1 MSEFVATKRMT
12 GEQDRQVY
20 EALEREG
27 PRLRNWIRRRL
38 GDPNEVEDVLQDVFF
53 ELVQVDRL
61 LSPIED
67 VGAWLYRVARNRITD
82 LFRKKKTEAL
92 ADQVTAS
99 TDGESLV
106 LEELLPSPDAGPE
119 ALYARGILLEELTDS
134 LESLPA
140 EQREVFLAHEI
151 EGLSFK
157 EMSALTGTSV
167 NTLIA
172 RKRYA
177 VLQLR
182 RTLRV
187 IYEEF
192 GEK

>member
-1 MSEFVATKRMT
+1 MSEFVATERTT

-20 EALEREG
+20 EALERER

-38 GDPNEVEDVLQDVFF
+38 ADPSEVEDVLQDVFF

-82 LFRKKKTEAL
+82 LFRKKKPEAL
-92 ADQVTAS
+92 ADQFIAS
-99 TDGESLV
+99 NAGEALA
-106 LEELLPSPDAGPE
+106 LEDLLPSPEAGPE
-119 ALYARGILLEELTDS
+119 AIYARGILVEELADS
-134 LESLPA
+134 LEALPA

-151 EGLSFK
+151 EGLSFR
-157 EMSALTGTSV
+157 EISTLTGTSV
-167 NTLIA
+167 NTLIS
-172 RKRYA
+172 RKHYA

-182 RTLRV
+182 RRLQV

-192 GEK
+192 GDE

>member
-1 MSEFVATKRMT
+1 MSDFVATARMT
-12 GEQDRQVY
+12 AEQDRQVY
-20 EALEREG
+20 EVLERER

-38 GDPNEVEDVLQDVFF
+38 ADPSEVEDVLQDVLF

-67 VGAWLYRVARNRITD
+67 VAAWLYRVARNRITD
-82 LFRKKKTEAL
+82 LFRKKKPEAL
-92 ADQVTAS
+92 ADQVIAS
-99 TDGESLV
+99 NADEALA
-106 LEELLPSPDAGPE
+106 LEDLLPSPEASPE
-119 ALYARGILLEELTDS
+119 AIYARGILVEELADS
-134 LESLPA
+134 LEALPA

-151 EGLSFK
+151 EGLSFRQI
-157 EMSALTGTSV
+157 SALTGTSV
-167 NTLIA
+167 NTLIS

-182 RTLRV
+182 RRLQV

-192 GEK
+192 GDE

>member
-1 MSEFVATKRMT
+1 MSGFVATERMT

-20 EALEREG
+20 EALERER
-27 PRLRNWIRRRL
+27 PRLRNWLRRRL
-38 GDPNEVEDVLQDVFF
+38 ADPSEVEDVLQDVFF

-82 LFRKKKTEAL
+82 LFRKKKPEAL
-92 ADQVTAS
+92 ADQVIAS
-99 TDGESLV
+99 NAGEALA
-106 LEELLPSPDAGPE
+106 LEDLLPSPDAGPE
-119 ALYARGILLEELTDS
+119 AIYARGILLEELADS
-134 LESLPA
+134 LDALPA

-151 EGLSFK
+151 EGLSFR
-157 EMSALTGTSV
+157 EISALTGTSV
-167 NTLIA
+167 NTLIS

-182 RTLRV
+182 RRLQV

-192 GEK
+192 GDE